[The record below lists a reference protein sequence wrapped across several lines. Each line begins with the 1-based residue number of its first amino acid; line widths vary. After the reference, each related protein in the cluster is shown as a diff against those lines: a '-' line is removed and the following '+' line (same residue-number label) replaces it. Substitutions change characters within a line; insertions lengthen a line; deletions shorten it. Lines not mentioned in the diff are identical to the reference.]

1 MGNGSQAEQQDVRA
15 GKNYDPNRPVEL
27 HSAVLWQ
34 RRTEEGYLIITTNN
48 LVGLGFHFVG
58 TDFL

>member
-15 GKNYDPNRPVEL
+15 VKNYDPNRPIEL

-34 RRTEEGYLIITTNN
+34 SRTGGIFDHN
-48 LVGLGFHFVG
+48 
-58 TDFL
+58 DQ